1 MTNTIQRTAVLTG
14 ATSDRGIGITTAR
27 RYASQGWAVV
37 ILDLDGEKSAK
48 VATEIGNEFN
58 VPAFGHEIDVASEDS
73 VNAAYRAVAA
83 EVGAG
88 ALPAVGALANIA
100 GITSPVP
107 FLETTLELWN
117 KVMAVNS
124 TGTYLVTKAFLPDMI
139 ASGWGRIVNMSSVSA
154 QRGGG
159 VFGKVPYSA
168 AKAAIL
174 GFTKALAR
182 EIGATGVTVNAIT
195 PGAVDT
201 NIRVGS
207 TQEQEAAINAGIPLG
222 RNATTEEIAAVITF
236 LSSQDAAYLT
246 GTTVDINGGSHI
258 H

>member
-1 MTNTIQRTAVLTG
+1 MTSTIQRTAVLTG
-14 ATSDRGIGITTAR
+14 ATSERGIGITTAR
-27 RYASQGWAVV
+27 RYAREGWAVV
-37 ILDLDGEKSAK
+37 ILDLDGEKSAA
-48 VATEIGNEFN
+48 VAAGIAGEFG
-58 VPAFGHEIDVASEDS
+58 VPAFGHRIDVADEAS
-73 VNAAYRAVAA
+73 VLAAHDAVAA
-83 EVGAG
+83 EVA
-88 ALPAVGALANIA
+88 AERLPVVGALANIA

-107 FLETTLELWN
+107 FLDTTLELWN
-117 KVMAVNS
+117 KVIAVNA
-124 TGTYLVTKAFLPDMI
+124 TGTYLVSRAFLPGMI
-139 ASGWGRIVNMSSVSA
+139 DNQWGRIINMSSVSA

-182 EIGATGVTVNAIT
+182 ELGGNGVTVNAVT

-201 NIRVGS
+201 NIRVG
-207 TQEQEAAINAGIPLG
+207 TTPEIEAAIAGDIPLG
-222 RNATTEEIAAVITF
+222 RTATAEEVAAVITF
-236 LSSQDAAYLT
+236 LSTEDAGYLT